1 MVKQSMSKLCGLTIL
16 CRQDRRVSVL
26 QLDVEGYEW
35 PAIEGAA
42 ATIRAGHPLIVLETL
57 AAQDPK
63 VVEAK
68 LQELCPEA
76 GYTLIGMMERNAFY
90 KPVKLG
96 A

>member
-1 MVKQSMSKLCGLTIL
+1 
-16 CRQDRRVSVL
+16 
-26 QLDVEGYEW
+26 
-35 PAIEGAA
+35 
-42 ATIRAGHPLIVLETL
+42 LIVLETL